1 MKVYGINSYNYT
13 GNNKNSNNNITG
25 SSANIYQQDSISFN
39 GKYPKGY
46 KKIEKAV
53 KDTTKPIKR
62 HIKNSVIGE
71 FAIAT
76 QKEVENLH
84 NNLKIVKD
92 FFSKLE
98 TNPIKA
104 TQIRKGYEKLI
115 ITKGKSGLTFKLDDT
130 KSLHISQGRSNK
142 DLIRIVANEDDKAT
156 HYILAGYNKAVS
168 NINQK
173 NPQFIPQK
181 LRYMTVE
188 EIKNS
193 PIKQY
198 ISIANKEVENFSRYL
213 LNLGENEKTTSRA
226 AKIINTLNKSPEYST
241 LDMMTIFNKNEI
253 QKLPEQAKPI
263 VSKTGA
269 LLGFKM
275 PLSDGAELLVTKKM
289 SSDYGADLTYLSVK
303 ETTPDGIERYFAID
317 CTTNDFLK
325 TRTAGKPIVTNNN
338 VYSYTPSEIKEKN
351 IKNHFNRYMNE
362 ILGASKSSENNHS
375 EVTVLNSKTTKPV
388 DIDLEQIED
397 INISKQIEKEIAAQK
412 DIDKITKETDF
423 DLNTVKSTKKEAEII
438 EQKSKKVNLKIEEPE
453 IKKESE
459 SVQQKA
465 EEISQN
471 IAEKIAKLKEEAV
484 AKATGDA
491 KIFAE
496 TYFQT
501 FIEQFQTSFNAKVA
515 DFTEKFQELF
525 KNFVK

>member
-1 MKVYGINSYNYT
+1 MKIFGVNSYNYM
-13 GNNKNSNNNITG
+13 GNNKKANNNATVF
-25 SSANIYQQDSISFN
+25 SADNYQQDSVSFT
-39 GKYPKGY
+39 GRYPKGY

-62 HIKNSVIGE
+62 NIKNSVFGE

-84 NNLKIVKD
+84 NNLKIVKN
-92 FFSKLE
+92 FFSQLE

-115 ITKGKSGLTFKLDDT
+115 VTKGKSGLTFKLDDT
-130 KSLHISQGRSNK
+130 KSLQIIQGRNNK
-142 DLIRIVANEDDKAT
+142 DLIRINITEDDKST
-156 HYILAGYNKAVS
+156 HYMLAGYNKAVS
-168 NINQK
+168 NLNQK
-173 NPQFIPQK
+173 NPQFIPPK

-193 PIKQY
+193 PIKRY
-198 ISIANKEVENFSRYL
+198 ISLANKEVENFSKYL
-213 LNLGENEKTTSRA
+213 LSQGNNGKTTSNT
-226 AKIINTLNKSPEYST
+226 AKMISTSNIISEYST

-263 VSKTGA
+263 VSKTGK

-289 SSDYGADLTYLSVK
+289 SSDYGADLTYLSIK
-303 ETTPDGIERYFAID
+303 ETTTDGVERYFAID
-317 CTTNDFLK
+317 CTTSDFLK
-325 TRTAGKPIVTNNN
+325 TRTGGKPVVTNNN
-338 VYSYTPSEIKEKN
+338 VYSYTPSELKEKN

-362 ILGASKSSENNHS
+362 IIGASKSSENNHS
-375 EVTVLNSKTTKPV
+375 EVTILNSKTASKPV

-397 INISKQIEKEIAAQK
+397 INISKQIEKEIASEK
-412 DIDKITKETDF
+412 NTEKIKKETD
-423 DLNTVKSTKKEAEII
+423 LNPTKSVKNESEII
-438 EQKSKKVNLKIEEPE
+438 EQEQKKVNLKIEEPE
-453 IKKESE
+453 IKKEPE
-459 SVQQKA
+459 TVQHKA
-465 EEISQN
+465 EEFSQN
-471 IAEKIAKLKEEAV
+471 IAEKVAKLKEEAV

-501 FIEQFQTSFNAKVA
+501 FIEQFQTNFNAKVA

-525 KNFVK
+525 KTFVK

>member
-1 MKVYGINSYNYT
+1 MKVYGVNSYNYT
-13 GNNKNSNNNITG
+13 VNNKNLNNNITG
-25 SSANIYQQDSISFN
+25 FCANDYQQDSVSFT
-39 GKYPKGY
+39 GRYPKGY
-46 KKIEKAV
+46 KKVEKAV
-53 KDTTKPIKR
+53 KDKTKPIKR
-62 HIKNSVIGE
+62 HIKNSIIGE
-71 FAIAT
+71 FSVAT

-84 NNLKIVKD
+84 NNLKIIKN
-92 FFSKLE
+92 FFSQFE
-98 TNPIKA
+98 TNPLKA
-104 TQIRKGYEKLI
+104 TQIKKGYDKLI
-115 ITKGKSGLTFKLDDT
+115 ITKGQSGLTFKLGDT

-142 DLIRIVANEDDKAT
+142 DLIRMVATEDDKST
-156 HYILAGYNKAVS
+156 HYLLAGYNKAVS
-168 NINQK
+168 NLNQK
-173 NPQFIPQK
+173 NPQFIPQN

-198 ISIANKEVENFSRYL
+198 ISIANKEVEDFSKYL
-213 LNLGENEKTTSRA
+213 LSLGDNKKTTSRT
-226 AKIINTLNKSPEYST
+226 AKIINTPNKIPEYST
-241 LDMMTIFNKNEI
+241 VDIMTIFNKNEI

-263 VSKTGA
+263 VSKTGS

-289 SSDYGADLTYLSVK
+289 SSDYGADLTYISIK

-338 VYSYTPSEIKEKN
+338 VYSYTPSEMKEKN

-362 ILGASKSSENNHS
+362 ILGASKSSENNHN
-375 EVTVLNSKTTKPV
+375 EVTILNSKTTKPV

-397 INISKQIEKEIAAQK
+397 INISKQIEKEIAAQENAGE
-412 DIDKITKETDF
+412 ITKETD
-423 DLNTVKSTKKEAEII
+423 LNPAQPIKKEAEII
-438 EQKSKKVNLKIEEPE
+438 EQKPEKVKLKNEEPE
-453 IKKESE
+453 IKKEPE
-459 SVQQKA
+459 TVQQKA
-465 EEISQN
+465 EEFSQN
-471 IAEKIAKLKEEAV
+471 IAEKVAKLKEEAV